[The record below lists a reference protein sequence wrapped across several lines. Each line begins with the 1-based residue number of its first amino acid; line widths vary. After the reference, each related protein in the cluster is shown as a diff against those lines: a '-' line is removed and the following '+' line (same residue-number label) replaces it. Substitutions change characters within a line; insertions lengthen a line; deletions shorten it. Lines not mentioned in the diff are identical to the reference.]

1 MAEKSSPKVQKASPF
16 DIMMPIEVEHPI
28 AGKRTGPRL
37 SRSHLET
44 IVWVSEARS
53 IHGAAQRYGD
63 HQPLLSKRLSEAEQI
78 LGTELFIRSRSGCIP
93 RPEAKNLIG
102 RAARV
107 LRDLQALE
115 SPTDA
120 GPRQIRLGCIP
131 RVLHTLFPA
140 FLEVAAADTD
150 PIHVQAIELSS
161 SELFQDLLR
170 GKLDA
175 VIGQLTDFANEDGL
189 VSVPLYEEVTVF
201 VADIAN
207 NQVRGVL
214 SVETL
219 IEHPMILPAYTTST
233 RRAFERLV
241 LNQRLEP
248 PAPMIETKSF
258 ASSLALLKGSP
269 CIALVPEPVAQRY
282 EAAKLVKRV
291 KVDRQLDPVGICL
304 FYRFD
309 QTLDPVMRQ
318 LELLIRKTLKL
329 PNSLTHSKRRSNADR
344 LRR

>member
-1 MAEKSSPKVQKASPF
+1 MAEKTDPKPQKASPF
-16 DIMMPIEVEHPI
+16 DIMMPVESEPPI
-28 AGKRTGPRL
+28 AGRRAGARL
-37 SRSHLET
+37 TRSHLET

-63 HQPLLSKRLSEAEQI
+63 HQPLLSKRLSEAEHI

-115 SPTDA
+115 SPNES
-120 GPRQIRLGCIP
+120 GPRKIRLGCIP

-140 FLEVAAADTD
+140 FLAVAAKEED
-150 PIHVQAIELSS
+150 PIVVQAIELSS

-201 VADIAN
+201 VADIDN
-207 NQVRGVL
+207 PQVRGSM
-214 SVETL
+214 SVEKL
-219 IEHPMILPAYTTST
+219 IENPMILPAYTTST

-241 LNQRLEP
+241 LNERLEP
-248 PAPMIETKSF
+248 PAPIVETKSF
-258 ASSLALLKGSP
+258 ASSLALLRGSP
-269 CIALVPEPVAQRY
+269 CIALVPEPVALRY

-291 KVDRQLDPVGICL
+291 KVNRQLDPVGICL

-309 QTLDPVMRQ
+309 QTLDPAMRQ
-318 LELLIRKTLKL
+318 VEALVRKTLKL
-329 PNSLTHSKRRSNADR
+329 STNSPNPRRRSNADR

>member
-1 MAEKSSPKVQKASPF
+1 MIKSPQKASPF
-16 DIMMPIEVEHPI
+16 DIMMPVELDQPI
-28 AGKRTGPRL
+28 AGKRAGPRL
-37 SRSHLET
+37 TRSHLET

-115 SPTDA
+115 SPGEF

-140 FLEVAAADTD
+140 FLQVAEQDEN
-150 PIHVQAIELSS
+150 PVQVQAIELSS
-161 SELFQDLLR
+161 SELFHDLLR

-189 VSVPLYEEVTVF
+189 VSMPLYEEVTVF
-201 VADIAN
+201 VADIDNASIK
-207 NQVRGVL
+207 GAM
-214 SVETL
+214 SVEKL
-219 IEHPMILPAYTTST
+219 IQHPMILPAYTTST

-241 LNQRLEP
+241 LNERLEP
-248 PAPMIETKSF
+248 PSPVIETKSF
-258 ASSLALLKGSP
+258 ASSLALLKGSN

-282 EAAKLVKRV
+282 EAAKMVKRV
-291 KVDRQLDPVGICL
+291 KLDRQLEPVGICL

-329 PNSLTHSKRRSNADR
+329 PVTPSSTRRRSHADR
-344 LRR
+344 LRS